1 VGLKWFPTERSCL
14 LKQSSFTK
22 SVQTFSFQLLRPL
35 YDESNGGDGYVSI
48 EVGPELARDAEG
60 TLAEARKLHK
70 AVGQPNLLV
79 KVPATQEGIEPI
91 RVLTSEG
98 ISVNVTVCVSLCC
111 W

>member
-1 VGLKWFPTERSCL
+1 
-14 LKQSSFTK
+14 
-22 SVQTFSFQLLRPL
+22 
-35 YDESNGGDGYVSI
+35 VSI

-79 KVPATQEGIEPI
+79 KVPATQEGVEPI

-98 ISVNVTVCVSLCC
+98 ISVNVTVGGRCRSLCC
-111 W
+111 WPTAHLCAKKWTG